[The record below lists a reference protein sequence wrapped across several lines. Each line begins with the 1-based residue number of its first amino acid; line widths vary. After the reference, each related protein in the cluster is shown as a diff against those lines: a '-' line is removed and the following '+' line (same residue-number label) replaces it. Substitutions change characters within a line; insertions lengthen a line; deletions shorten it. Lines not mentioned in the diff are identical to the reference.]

1 MIGEALN
8 MQIYLVGGAV
18 RDELLNRKIKERDY
32 VVVGA
37 TPEQLLNLGYQQ
49 VGKDFPVFL
58 HPKTKDEYALA
69 RLERKQGQGYTG
81 FVCEFSPSVSL
92 EDDLKRRDL
101 TVNAIAKADDGNLI
115 DPYGGKQDLDNRILR
130 HVSSAFSDDPLRIL
144 RVARF
149 AARYHYLGFT
159 IADETKT
166 LLKQM
171 VRKGE
176 LKTLTP
182 ERVWLECEKSLS
194 DGAFAEFLQTL
205 AELNALT
212 AISPALAKQWDDA
225 LYQKIKARFNYANE
239 HKVFDTALLFCQA
252 TSSLHY
258 DEITAIAQTIRLPNE
273 VRDLAR
279 YVVQHQQ
286 LLTAKAINPDLLLS
300 SCNRLDLWRRPERFT
315 ALLNALEINQCRK
328 LEHQQ
333 TLLQASHEARAVNP
347 QQFIA
352 QGIKGAD
359 IKTALE
365 QARLAVFKRYFS

>member
-1 MIGEALN
+1 

-182 ERVWLECEKSLS
+182 E
-194 DGAFAEFLQTL
+194 
-205 AELNALT
+205 
-212 AISPALAKQWDDA
+212 
-225 LYQKIKARFNYANE
+225 
-239 HKVFDTALLFCQA
+239 
-252 TSSLHY
+252 
-258 DEITAIAQTIRLPNE
+258 
-273 VRDLAR
+273 
-279 YVVQHQQ
+279 
-286 LLTAKAINPDLLLS
+286 
-300 SCNRLDLWRRPERFT
+300 
-315 ALLNALEINQCRK
+315 
-328 LEHQQ
+328 
-333 TLLQASHEARAVNP
+333 
-347 QQFIA
+347 
-352 QGIKGAD
+352 
-359 IKTALE
+359 
-365 QARLAVFKRYFS
+365 